1 MLSLDLP
8 LALLSTSVKTLTFSR
23 KKDSPLTY
31 SCQFIF
37 IWMAYIT
44 GSFVIFHVHKLLPCL
59 SIVTSKYD
67 IWDWLT
73 CTVVGGGRNV
83 RTVTWL
89 RKFLASISYHIFLP
103 MVLLCAQELHY
114 CVLSHDVMAAVFV
127 SKKQWNCD
135 HICVSN
141 QSCVSWTLFL
151 CKRFL
156 LFQ

>member
-59 SIVTSKYD
+59 RIVTSKYD

-73 CTVVGGGRNV
+73 CTVVGGGGTYGHTDGHVITKISRICKLPYFLTHGTPLRARAPLLCV
-83 RTVTWL
+83 VTW
-89 RKFLASISYHIFLP
+89 RHGGY
-103 MVLLCAQELHY
+103 
-114 CVLSHDVMAAVFV
+114 
-127 SKKQWNCD
+127 
-135 HICVSN
+135 ICVQKTMKRRPYLCLKPEPWELNS
-141 QSCVSWTLFL
+141 FL
-151 CKRFL
+151 M
-156 LFQ
+156 